1 MLYND
6 VCGER
11 LSALGLGMMRLP
23 CTDEKMLVIDEAK
36 TCEMIDFAIEN
47 GVNYFDN
54 AWIYH
59 GGNSERIA
67 GKYLRRHKREDF
79 KLATKF
85 PGMLPEAIGNAPG
98 IFETQM
104 EKCACGFFDFYLL
117 HNVNENNI
125 EYYLDDEKYHIVSYF
140 REQQK
145 KGLIRHLGFSCH
157 SSPETLARFL
167 DRYGDIMEFGQLQ
180 LNYLDWHVQEAC
192 EKAAL
197 LDKYNIP
204 VWIMEPLRGGRL
216 ANPPEEMKSCLKSV
230 RPGTGY
236 VELAF
241 RFLQSL
247 PNVKMVLSGMGNM
260 EQLKENIRIF
270 SKNRALTEKEFSQ
283 LLKIADGYTAQMGVP
298 CTGCRYCVEKCPQKL
313 DIPKL
318 LTQYNEQ
325 KVSNG
330 SWIARM
336 VIGKLPENERPGA
349 CIGCRGCEKVCP
361 QKIRISDRLI
371 LRSILRM
378 NRSC

>member
-11 LSALGLGMMRLP
+11 LSALGFGMMRLP
-23 CTDEKMLVIDEAK
+23 CTDEKKIVIDEEQ
-36 TCEMIDFAIEN
+36 TCRMIDFAIEN

-67 GKYLRRHKREDF
+67 GKYLNRHKRESF

-85 PGMLPEAIGNAPG
+85 PGMLPEAVGNAQS

-104 EKCACGFFDFYLL
+104 EKCQCGFFDFYLL

-125 EYYLDDEKYHIVSYF
+125 GFYLDDEKYHTVSYF

-167 DRYGDIMEFGQLQ
+167 ERYGDIMEFGQLQ
-180 LNYLDWHVQEAC
+180 LNYLDWHLQEAC
-192 EKAAL
+192 EKVAL
-197 LDKYNIP
+197 LEKYDIP
-204 VWIMEPLRGGRL
+204 VWVMEPLRGGRL
-216 ANPPEEMKSCLKSV
+216 ADPPEEMKAQLQTL
-230 RPGTGY
+230 RPGTDF

-247 PNVKMVLSGMGNM
+247 PSVKVVLSGMGSM
-260 EQLKENIRIF
+260 EQLTQNLRIF
-270 SKNRALTEKEFSQ
+270 SENKALTEQEFR
-283 LLKIADGYTAQMGVP
+283 LVTEIADKYTSLMGVP
-298 CTGCRYCVEKCPQKL
+298 CTSCRYCVEKCPQKL
-313 DIPKL
+313 DIPHL
-318 LTQYNEQ
+318 LSQYNEQ
-325 KVSNG
+325 KVSGG
-330 SWIARM
+330 SWIAKM
-336 VIGKLPENERPGA
+336 MIGKLPEEQRPEA
-349 CIGCRGCEKVCP
+349 CISCRSCEKVCP
-361 QKIRISDRLI
+361 QKIRISEALKTFAAE
-371 LRSILRM
+371 LAQK
-378 NRSC
+378 